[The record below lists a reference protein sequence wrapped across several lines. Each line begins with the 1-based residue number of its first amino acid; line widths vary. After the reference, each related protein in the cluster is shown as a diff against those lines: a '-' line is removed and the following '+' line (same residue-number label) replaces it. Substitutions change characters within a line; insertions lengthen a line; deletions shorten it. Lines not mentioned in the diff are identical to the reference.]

1 MSRSTATGGREATT
15 AVIPGNGVLSIGNP
29 RTFTTVGY
37 EWTPLSAVAR
47 LESGHTP
54 SRGRDD
60 YWNGGIPWVGIKD
73 ATSHHGEIIG
83 DTFQQVSQL
92 GVENSSTRLLP
103 AGTVCL
109 SRTASVG
116 YVVQM
121 AIPMCTSQD
130 FVNWV
135 CGTELNP
142 NYLRYALMVES
153 DSIRRWATG
162 STHQTLYY
170 PEAKAINLLM
180 PSRHTQDAV
189 AEVVGALDD
198 KIAANRRTA
207 STINELLG
215 AIFDYQFAS
224 SRTTELGTIADINR
238 VAVKPRPAGELRY
251 LDIAAVRDGDHEIPC
266 TTDWN
271 TAPSRARRGLARG
284 DVVWSTVRPN
294 RRSHSLILDNDPLLV
309 ASTGLAVISPREC
322 GPAFL
327 YEAARQPAFQQYL
340 ESVAEG
346 SAYPAVRA
354 EAFTHAPVPDVA
366 ALSRDEFENVANPLR
381 QLQASLRRENLK
393 LATTRD
399 ELLPLLMNGKVNVKQ
414 AAAKAEEML

>member
-1 MSRSTATGGREATT
+1 MMTLSETPCLRGIKTGPFGTQLRADEYLVKPMVGAH
-15 AVIPGNGVLSIGNP
+15 AVVSVGEIRVGTIEVVP
-29 RTFTTVGY
+29 RTPHVGADVVRRLPQYALDSRDVVVSRKGTVDRSAWISPDYG
-37 EWTPLSAVAR
+37 ELFLGSDAIAVRFDSELSARAYGYV
-47 LESGHTP
+47 LQS
-54 SRGRDD
+54 
-60 YWNGGIPWVGIKD
+60 
-73 ATSHHGEIIG
+73 ATSREW
-83 DTFQQVSQL
+83 L
-92 GVENSSTRLLP
+92 
-103 AGTVCL
+103 
-109 SRTASVG
+109 
-116 YVVQM
+116 
-121 AIPMCTSQD
+121 
-130 FVNWV
+130 
-135 CGTELNP
+135 
-142 NYLRYALMVES
+142 
-153 DSIRRWATG
+153 IRHAAG
-162 STHQTLYY
+162 STMLSMNSEILGRL
-170 PEAKAINLLM
+170 PVPNLGQRDK
-180 PSRHTQDAV
+180 SSIV
-189 AEVVGALDD
+189 EVLGALDD

-251 LDIAAVRDGDHEIPC
+251 LDIAAVRDGGHEIPC

-366 ALSRDEFENVANPLR
+366 AFSRDEFENVANPLR

-399 ELLPLLMNGKVNVKQ
+399 ELLPLVINGTITVKQ
-414 AAAKAEEML
+414 AEAKAEEVL